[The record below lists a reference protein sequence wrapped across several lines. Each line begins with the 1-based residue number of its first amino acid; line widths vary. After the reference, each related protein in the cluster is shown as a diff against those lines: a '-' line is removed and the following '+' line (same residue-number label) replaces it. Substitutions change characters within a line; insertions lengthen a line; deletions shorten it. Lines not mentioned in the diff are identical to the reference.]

1 MSSGSMWSL
10 FWQVLYVQF
19 VMCRNQN
26 RDRTTNRKRK
36 RVWKRFGVAT
46 I

>member
-1 MSSGSMWSL
+1 MM
-10 FWQVLYVQF
+10 QKAI
-19 VMCRNQN
+19 CHN
-26 RDRTTNRKRK
+26 RDHDGTTKKK